1 MANSLFPLLFL
12 YKKKE
17 WKHHLSELIKAM
29 ALTISFVDVDG
40 LAYDN
45 GLLHTTQ
52 ELKYKIKYI

>member
-1 MANSLFPLLFL
+1 
-12 YKKKE
+12 
-17 WKHHLSELIKAM
+17 M

-45 GLLHTTQ
+45 DLLHTTQ